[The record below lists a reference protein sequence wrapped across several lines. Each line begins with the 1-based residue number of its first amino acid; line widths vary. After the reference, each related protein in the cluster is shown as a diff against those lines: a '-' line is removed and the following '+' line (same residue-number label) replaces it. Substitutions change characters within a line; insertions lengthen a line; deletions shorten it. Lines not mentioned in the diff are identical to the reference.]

1 MTQHVSNEKTT
12 PTKDEILE
20 ALKNVYDPE
29 IPINIVDLGL
39 VYGVEISEEGNV
51 HVLVSLTAPTCP
63 IGDYILE
70 QVKEAVRSVPGV
82 KEVSAEL
89 TFEPLWN
96 LSMVSEDGKKMLR
109 AMGFPL

>member
-1 MTQHVSNEKTT
+1 MSGNPPGEGQL
-12 PTKDEILE
+12 TKEAVLE

-39 VYGVEISEEGNV
+39 VYGVEIAEDGKV

-96 LSMVSEDGKKMLR
+96 LSMVSEEGKKMLR
-109 AMGFPL
+109 AMGFPI

>member
-1 MTQHVSNEKTT
+1 MSEATHVEQK
-12 PTKDEILE
+12 PTKEAVLE

-39 VYGVEISEEGNV
+39 VYGVEISSEGDV

-70 QVKEAVRSVPGV
+70 QVRQAVQNVPGV
-82 KEVSAEL
+82 REVTAEL

-96 LSMVSEDGKKMLR
+96 LSMVSEEGRKMLK